1 VKEGHVQCKKEVKNV
16 SGIQMENLTG
26 RNPFE
31 DLRAEGSIMLKR
43 ILKGMGCEGV
53 DRDRVS
59 LSGCL
64 NAALN
69 LLFLLEAGIFEELSK

>member
-1 VKEGHVQCKKEVKNV
+1 MKEGYVQCKEEVKNV

-26 RNPFE
+26 RNIFE
-31 DLRAEGSIMLKR
+31 DLGVDGSIMLKR

-59 LSGCL
+59 L
-64 NAALN
+64 
-69 LLFLLEAGIFEELSK
+69 